1 MSRDGTPPSA
11 TSRPRTVLYVADT
24 ERAASDGA
32 AALEAVESG
41 PTRSVHAVT
50 TVERVRNW
58 AAEADCVV
66 FAETPTTA
74 AGATLLEVVDAC
86 GETPLVLFT
95 ESSYAPTAARST
107 DGIDGYVRRDTDD
120 AVSHLADEIEWVCA
134 GAGTVADGPE
144 RESESEPAAIALAG
158 DRAPSTDRAAE
169 RLLEAVPELAAC
181 RDRDRLFELVVETV
195 ADALERDRCWLSTVN
210 FGTFEPRVTT
220 SAIGTDELSPL
231 PREGPLEGILQ
242 SGEALRIDDLA
253 ADDRLAAPLADAA
266 SLCCVPVGDVGLLC
280 VAAAEPDAFDEADC
294 EVLSAWCQAAGA
306 VRERIDDETGRRR
319 ERDRLENQRDRF
331 RSERDRLAEERD
343 RLEDE
348 RDRFRALFANVP
360 EPTIRYETE
369 DGRPVVRD
377 VNDAFREVFDV
388 DPESITGT
396 PVGEDAV
403 PPGLE
408 HRQTALAD
416 ALRSGERRQ
425 LVSRRESVEG
435 VREFLLTLVPVEP
448 DPERDDHNPE
458 GLIVYSD
465 VTAANRTERELAAA
479 RARLETITDLV
490 DDGVRTPLNVARGY
504 LELAAETGD
513 PDHFAEVDEAQELL
527 RERIDELAAIARED
541 DVLVETE
548 PVAVHD
554 VARRAWVAVDT
565 GDARLVTQAPND
577 RVLEADKARLRELFE
592 HVLAAVIDETA
603 ESEGGTDGGGGRD
616 DGTSETPPVV
626 TVGATDD
633 GFYVA
638 RRASEDADE
647 GSPAT
652 EPVPGQLAAADGT
665 GYGLGT
671 VERIADAHGWDV
683 GVAEDGDRIAFAFRG
698 VDSADDGPA

>member
-1 MSRDGTPPSA
+1 
-11 TSRPRTVLYVADT
+11 VADT
-24 ERAASDGA
+24 DRAASDGA

-41 PTRSVHAVT
+41 PKRSVHPVT

-58 AAEADCVV
+58 AADADCVV

-74 AGATLLEVVDAC
+74 AGSTLLEVVDAC

-120 AVSHLADEIEWVCA
+120 AVAHLADEIEWVRDDPESP
-134 GAGTVADGPE
+134 ADEPE
-144 RESESEPAAIALAG
+144 RESEAIALTG
-158 DRAPSTDRAAE
+158 DREPSADRAAE
-169 RLLEAVPELAAC
+169 RLLESVPELAAC
-181 RDRDRLFELVVETV
+181 RDRDRLFSLVVETA
-195 ADALERDRCWLSTVN
+195 ADAIERDRCWLSTVN
-210 FGTFEPRVTT
+210 FGTFEPRATT
-220 SAIGTDELSPL
+220 AAIAADELSPL
-231 PREGPLEGILQ
+231 PREGPLEGILG
-242 SGEALRIDDLA
+242 SGEALLIDDLA
-253 ADDRLAAPLADAA
+253 ADDRLAAPIADAA
-266 SLCCVPVGDVGLLC
+266 SLCCVPVGDVGLFC
-280 VAAAEPDAFDEADC
+280 VAADERGAFDEADR
-294 EVLSAWCQAAGA
+294 EALSAWCRAAGA
-306 VRERIDDETGRRR
+306 VRERIDEETGRRR
-319 ERDRLENQRDRF
+319 ERNRLENQRDRL
-331 RSERDRLAEERD
+331 RGERDRLAAERD

-360 EPTIRYETE
+360 EPTIRYETA

-377 VNDAFREVFDV
+377 VNDAFLEVFGV
-388 DPESITGT
+388 DADSIAGT
-396 PVGEDAV
+396 PVDEDAV

-425 LVSRRESVEG
+425 LVSRRETDEG
-435 VREFLLTLVPVEP
+435 VREFLLTLVPVEANADG
-448 DPERDDHNPE
+448 DPNPE

-479 RARLETITDLV
+479 RARLETIADLL
-490 DDGVRTPLNVARGY
+490 DDDVRPPLNVARGY

-513 PDHFAEVDEAQELL
+513 PDHFAEVDDAQERL
-527 RERIDELAAIARED
+527 RELVDELVAIARED

-565 GDARLVTQAPND
+565 GDARLVTRAADD

-592 HVLAAVIDETA
+592 HLLAAVVDEGV
-603 ESEGGTDGGGGRD
+603 ESD
-616 DGTSETPPVV
+616 DRTGETPPVV
-626 TVGATDD
+626 TVGAADD

-638 RRASEDADE
+638 RRAGEDDDE

-683 GVAEDGDRIAFAFRG
+683 GVAEDDDRVAFAFRG
-698 VDSADDGPA
+698 VDSADDGT